1 MKKSE
6 LNSYIKENII
16 SILSEDALDDVDD
29 RDAVKAASAA
39 RGKSKKY
46 DLALKGFKE
55 VEKRMKSL
63 ARDYSQADEVKK
75 EEIKNQLRKL
85 TSQKAELKALVDK
98 FADDLI

>member
-16 SILSEDALDDVDD
+16 SILSEDAHDDVDD

-46 DLALKGFKE
+46 DLALKGFK
-55 VEKRMKSL
+55 
-63 ARDYSQADEVKK
+63 EVKK